1 MTTIVRHA
9 RFPEDT
15 AAVLSIWREFVANT
29 TVSLAHQ
36 NYEAEFTNIPGKYAP
51 PEGRLLLAERGG
63 EVAGCVA
70 FRKVDDRICEMK
82 RLYVRPGARG
92 EGLGRRL
99 AERLLVEA
107 RKAGYEE
114 MRLDVLAE
122 FENARNLYAD
132 LGFAPAEP
140 IAFNP
145 LPGTDFLGLK
155 LR

>member
-1 MTTIVRHA
+1 MTGIPRHA

-15 AAVLSIWREFVANT
+15 VAVLGIWREFIAGT
-29 TVSLAHQ
+29 SVSLAHQ
-36 NYEAEFTNIPGKYAP
+36 NYEAEFADLPGKYAP
-51 PEGRLLLAERGG
+51 PEGRLFLAERGG
-63 EVAGCVA
+63 EIVGCVA

-92 EGLGRRL
+92 EGVGRRL
-99 AERLLVEA
+99 AECLLAEA
-107 RKAGYEE
+107 REAGYEE

-122 FENARNLYAD
+122 FENARKLYAD

-145 LPGTDFLGLK
+145 LPGTAFLGLK